1 MTQETGLT
9 WRATALFFFPL
20 LLNVQLMSVSHTI
33 INAGLA
39 RLEDAVVSLASF
51 SVAMVLHLFVASPS
65 YQNHTVTIAMVR
77 GRQSLKNTLFFILLL
92 ASYVSVML
100 ALLAFTPVG
109 TLVLDRLLG
118 VSPEVATGARDVLS
132 LLVFLPFFT
141 GLRGLCQGLVI
152 QARRTSLVSLATGVR
167 IAALFGYLWIG
178 RQFFS
183 GPQVGAFALL
193 FCVITETAVIGLF
206 AWRVHLPD
214 EEDDRRSFGE
224 IFRYAFPLA
233 YSSGLQQ
240 TIPLLINAI
249 ISRLPDGTLALAA
262 FGVIRGFLF
271 LLAGPMRNLQQAYLT
286 LIRQVADTR
295 VLLRFY
301 HHLSLVMAVVMLAVA
316 GPLNQ
321 LVLGT
326 LMGLEAQ
333 MRSYILWPLAACALF
348 PALYGGVNLLRG
360 WFAGVHQTRLLG
372 RSTLYKALLLVVCWP
387 LVVLPD
393 WPLPGIAFGIFL
405 LLAAEFCEAGYLY
418 VQRGRRLERLGL
430 VPFGSR
436 GVQ

>member
-1 MTQETGLT
+1 MKQETGLT

-65 YQNHTVTIAMVR
+65 YQNHTITIAMVR
-77 GRQSLKNTLFFILLL
+77 GRQSLRNTLIFALLL

-100 ALLAFTPVG
+100 GLLAFTPVG

-118 VSPEVATGARDVLS
+118 VSPEVAEGARDVLS
-132 LLVFLPFFT
+132 LLIFLPFFT
-141 GLRGLCQGLVI
+141 GLRGLFQGLVI

-178 RQFFS
+178 QQLFN
-183 GPQVGAFALL
+183 GPQVAAFALL
-193 FCVITETAVIGLF
+193 FCVITETLVIGLF
-206 AWRVHLPD
+206 AWRVHLVA

-240 TIPLLINAI
+240 TIPLLVNAI

-262 FGVIRGFLF
+262 FGIIRGFLF
-271 LLAGPMRNLQQAYLT
+271 LLAGPLRNLQQAYLT

-295 VLLRFY
+295 ILLRFY
-301 HHLSLVMAVVMLAVA
+301 RHLSLGMAVVMLAVA

-321 LVLGT
+321 VILGT
-326 LMGLEAQ
+326 LMGLEPQ
-333 MRSYILWPLAACALF
+333 MRSYITWPLAACALF
-348 PALYGGVNLLRG
+348 PVLYGGANLLRG

-372 RSTLYKALLLVVCWP
+372 RSTFYKALLLVICWP

-393 WPLPGIAFGIFL
+393 WPLPGIAFGIIL
-405 LLAAEFCEAGYLY
+405 LLAAEFFEAGYLY
-418 VQRGRRLERLGL
+418 IQRGRLLDRLGL
-430 VPFGSR
+430 VPLGSR
-436 GVQ
+436 GVE

>member
-1 MTQETGLT
+1 MKQGTGLT
-9 WRATALFFFPL
+9 WRTTAWFFFPL
-20 LLNVQLMSVSHTI
+20 LLNVQLMSLSHTI

-77 GRQSLKNTLFFILLL
+77 GRQSFRATFLFILLL
-92 ASYVSVML
+92 AGYVSLML

-109 TLVLDRLLG
+109 TLVLNRLLG
-118 VSPEVATGARDVLS
+118 VTPDVAEGARQVLG

-141 GLRGLCQGLVI
+141 GLRGLFQGLVI

-167 IAALFGYLWIG
+167 IAALFGYLWLG
-178 RQFFS
+178 RQLFS
-183 GPQVGAFALL
+183 GPEVAAFALL
-193 FCVITETAVIGLF
+193 FCVITETLVMGLF
-206 AWRVHLPD
+206 AWRVHLPA

-224 IFRYAFPLA
+224 IFRFAFPLA

-286 LIRQVADTR
+286 LVKSVNDYRTLVYFSSTVSAIMGGII
-295 VLLRFY
+295 LLT
-301 HHLSLVMAVVMLAVA
+301 A
-316 GPLNQ
+316 GPFHQ
-321 LVLGT
+321 LILGQF
-326 LMGLEAQ
+326 LGIE
-333 MRSYILWPLAACALF
+333 ID
-348 PALYGGVNLLRG
+348 LR
-360 WFAGVHQTRLLG
+360 
-372 RSTLYKALLLVVCWP
+372 
-387 LVVLPD
+387 
-393 WPLPGIAFGIFL
+393 
-405 LLAAEFCEAGYLY
+405 
-418 VQRGRRLERLGL
+418 
-430 VPFGSR
+430 
-436 GVQ
+436 